1 MSNVFCTAFQIFW
14 VLVVCEFFISYSDK
28 YRFEKLIVHANSWHM
43 VLERKHY
50 DVLVVDTLYIR
61 IEFSFYVTCFHVQF
75 FFFFCLIICQS
86 VEGRYT
92 YIPTN
97 LCYFAS
103 FKLIFIILWKWN
115 FSQMWLH
122 VEFIKLDIVIVK
134 LQIFVQI
141 HITTNTIEDF
151 FLLLYK
157 YNKKY
162 SSSCILYI
170 LRYV

>member
-1 MSNVFCTAFQIFW
+1 MSNVFYTAFQIFR

-28 YRFEKLIVHANSWHM
+28 YRFEKLIVHVNSWHM
-43 VLERKHY
+43 VLQRKHY

-75 FFFFCLIICQS
+75 LFSFVWSLVSQWK
-86 VEGRYT
+86 EG
-92 YIPTN
+92 IHTN

-103 FKLIFIILWKWN
+103 LELIFFISWKWN
-115 FSQMWLH
+115 FSQMWLR

-157 YNKKY
+157 YNEKY
-162 SSSCILYI
+162 SSLCILYI